1 MLPRLFLFLSLS
13 LVLIPAGAIADVV
26 EGLYQATV
34 TVEDHGAKQLASATR
49 AGLGQVFIKVSG
61 SSAIL
66 EDPEVFDA
74 LGRADS
80 FMQQYQYR
88 RVEGDTLEL
97 EIQFDPQL
105 VTDILTQALLPLW
118 TANRPPVLV
127 WLVVDDASG
136 RNVASR
142 DAYADLLEV
151 VKAEF
156 MRRGVPVEFP
166 LYDLQDTLAVSVHDL
181 WQLDSLSVYGAS
193 RRYKRDDVLIGRLR
207 ETSGDRWMGDWMYL
221 YHNDSRS
228 VTGYGESLDKF
239 VASGV
244 YIASESMAARYA
256 VSPTGSAGEGILVRV
271 DGLASFADYRASQDY
286 LEAVELVD
294 AAIAEYVAGDT
305 VVFRV
310 AAQLETEQL
319 QQLIASKRKLELQQQ
334 FQELETDRPAAALVY
349 QWNP

>member
-1 MLPRLFLFLSLS
+1 LLPRLF
-13 LVLIPAGAIADVV
+13 VLLTLLPVLAPTAAIADVV

-34 TVEDHGAKQLASATR
+34 TVEDHGDRQLAIATR

-61 SSAIL
+61 SAGIL
-66 EDPEVFDA
+66 DDPEVFDA
-74 LGRADS
+74 LGRAQS

-88 RVEGDTLEL
+88 RAERDTLEL
-97 EIQFDPQL
+97 EIQFDQQL
-105 VTDILTQALLPLW
+105 VNDVLTQALLPLW
-118 TANRPPVLV
+118 SANRPPVLV
-127 WLVVDDASG
+127 WLVVDDAHG
-136 RNVASR
+136 RNVASGE
-142 DAYADLLEV
+142 AYADLLAAV
-151 VKAEF
+151 RTEF

-181 WQLDSLSVYGAS
+181 WQMDSLAVYGAS
-193 RRYKRDDVLIGRLR
+193 RRYSRDDVLIGRLR
-207 ETSGDRWMGDWMYL
+207 ETAGDRWMGDWLYL
-221 YHNDSRS
+221 FHNESRS

-244 YIASESMAARYA
+244 YVVSESMAARYA

-271 DGLASFADYRASQDY
+271 DGLGSFADYRASQDY

-310 AAQLETEQL
+310 AAQLETL
-319 QQLIASKRKLELQQQ
+319 QQLIASKRRLELQQQ
-334 FQELETDRPAAALVY
+334 FQQLDGDHPAAALVY
-349 QWNP
+349 RWNP